1 MYNKNAQKFND
12 YNLTA
17 QQETILFYA
26 MEHPRITM
34 KSRHNLLFKSAVSQ
48 VLAKHKAQ
56 NFITRE
62 SNPNNHLSFSSY

>member
-34 KSRHNLLFKSAVSQ
+34 KSRRNL
-48 VLAKHKAQ
+48 
-56 NFITRE
+56 
-62 SNPNNHLSFSSY
+62 PFSKVQ